1 MKIVTIFAAAL
12 FLVAAT
18 SACKGNLADKGQSVN
33 ATAADSSIAA
43 LTDIKGEWDI
53 ENIVFSDTDYVRPA
67 EEVSGSRQYI
77 SFTDSTYSIATNCN
91 RIGGEY
97 TLKGDSLM
105 LSDGFMTRMA
115 CPNMATEE
123 AMCRIIPLIASVDV
137 ENDSTIRL
145 NSKDN
150 SEYVIL
156 RRSHR

>member
-1 MKIVTIFAAAL
+1 
-12 FLVAAT
+12 
-18 SACKGNLADKGQSVN
+18 
-33 ATAADSSIAA
+33 
-43 LTDIKGEWDI
+43 
-53 ENIVFSDTDYVRPA
+53 
-67 EEVSGSRQYI
+67 
-77 SFTDSTYSIATNCN
+77 
-91 RIGGEY
+91 
-97 TLKGDSLM
+97 M